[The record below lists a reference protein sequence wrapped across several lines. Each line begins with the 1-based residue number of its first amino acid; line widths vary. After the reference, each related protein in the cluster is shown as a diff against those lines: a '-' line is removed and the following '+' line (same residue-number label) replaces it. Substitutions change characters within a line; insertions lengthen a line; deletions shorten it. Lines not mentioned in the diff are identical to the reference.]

1 MIEDMAMKDDIR
13 LILQLIENNGHDL
26 DPDTISS
33 LTKYIERHLFE
44 YPNTETMTPVSCK
57 KCGRL
62 LEYISTLNENTWTP
76 GYLQKKKTKK

>member
-33 LTKYIERHLFE
+33 LTKYIDRHLSSLIKIRDILGGITAYRILVKE
-44 YPNTETMTPVSCK
+44 EAEEIESLGGV
-57 KCGRL
+57 
-62 LEYISTLNENTWTP
+62 
-76 GYLQKKKTKK
+76 